1 MKKNNIIILSVL
13 AVIIIALIVA
23 VVYFVNKAKK
33 NETEMVEVIEMMNFE
48 KEQVAQEFESLTT
61 EFDGYQ
67 ITIKNDSLFKLLD
80 TQKAKVQQLLEE
92 LRITKAT
99 NARRI
104 AELRKELAT
113 VRAVMIRFV
122 NQIDS
127 LNAENKELKTENKEV
142 RRKYNEASESVVQLS
157 KDKENLHEVVT
168 RAAKLDVT
176 NFSMETLN
184 SRNKKTT
191 WFSQVATLKFNYSI
205 SKNITAEPGRKT
217 VYLRLT
223 RPDNEVLTTSSSN
236 LFQYED
242 KKIAYSAKKDFDYA
256 GETLTDVIYWKIDE
270 IVQSGNYRADFF
282 IDGNRVG
289 SFTFEV
295 KK

>member
-1 MKKNNIIILSVL
+1 M
-13 AVIIIALIVA
+13 
-23 VVYFVNKAKK
+23 
-33 NETEMVEVIEMMNFE
+33 
-48 KEQVAQEFESLTT
+48 
-61 EFDGYQ
+61 
-67 ITIKNDSLFKLLD
+67 IK
-80 TQKAKVQQLLEE
+80 
-92 LRITKAT
+92 
-99 NARRI
+99 
-104 AELRKELAT
+104 
-113 VRAVMIRFV
+113 FV

-127 LNAENKELKTENKEV
+127 LNAVNKELKTENKEV
-142 RRKYNEASESVVQLS
+142 RRKYNEASESVAQLS

-205 SKNITAEPGRKT
+205 SKNITADPGRKT

-223 RPDNEVLTTSSSN
+223 RPDNEVLTTNAANS
-236 LFQYED
+236 FQFED

-256 GETLTDVIYWKIDE
+256 GETLTDVIYWKVDE
-270 IVQSGNYRADFF
+270 IVQKGNYRADFF

-289 SFTFEV
+289 SFTFEL

>member
-1 MKKNNIIILSVL
+1 MKKNNIILLSVL
-13 AVIIIALIVA
+13 SLIIIALIAA
-23 VVYFVNKAKK
+23 VVFFVNKSKK
-33 NETEMVEVIEMMNFE
+33 QETEMVEVIEMMNFE

-80 TQKAKVQQLLEE
+80 NQKAKVQQLLEE

-113 VRAVMIRFV
+113 VRSVMIRYI

-127 LNAENKELKTENKEV
+127 LNAENKVLKTENVEV
-142 RRKYNEASESVVQLS
+142 RRKYNEASQTVVQLS
-157 KDKENLHEVVT
+157 KEKENLHEVVT
-168 RAAKLDVT
+168 RASKLDVT

-184 SRNKKTT
+184 SRNKRTT
-191 WFSQVATLKFNYSI
+191 WFSSVAILKFNYTI
-205 SKNITAEPGRKT
+205 AKNITADVGRKT

-223 RPDNEVLTTSSSN
+223 RPDNEVLTLSESN
-236 LFQYED
+236 VFQFED
-242 KKIAYSAKKDFDYA
+242 KKIAYSVKKDFDYA
-256 GETLTDVIYWKIDE
+256 GDALTDVLYWKVDE
-270 IVQSGNYRADFF
+270 IIQKGNYRADFF

-289 SFTFEV
+289 SFSFEI